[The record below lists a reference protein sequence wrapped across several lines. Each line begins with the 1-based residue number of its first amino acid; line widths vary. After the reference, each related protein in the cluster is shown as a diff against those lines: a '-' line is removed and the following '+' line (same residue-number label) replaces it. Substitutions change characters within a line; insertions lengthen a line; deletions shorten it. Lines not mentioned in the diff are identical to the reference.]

1 MRYILLLYSASKKG
15 EAMSIES
22 VGGPYVRM
30 AALCERVLQEKD
42 GVLSIIR
49 VIDRFT
55 ITTSGPAAPAEMPPG
70 NIQFTIVVVLTSG
83 AVRGKYNLRIV
94 PTSPSGKELSELSAG
109 VLLEGEDRGVNVVLN
124 GQMLVSEEGLYW
136 FDVFAEEQLLTRI
149 PLRLVYQR
157 LSQGQLPG
165 SP

>member
-1 MRYILLLYSASKKG
+1 
-15 EAMSIES
+15 MSTES
-22 VGGPYVRM
+22 VGGPYVRT

-49 VIDRFT
+49 LIDRFT
-55 ITTSGPAAPAEMPPG
+55 ITTSGPAAPAEMPPASV
-70 NIQFTIVVVLTSG
+70 QFTIVVGLTSG
-83 AVRGKYNLRIV
+83 ELRGKYNLRIV
-94 PTSPSGKELSELSAG
+94 PTTPTGRKLPELSAG

-124 GQMLVSEEGLYW
+124 GQMPATEEGLYW
-136 FDVFAEEQLLTRI
+136 FDVYTEQQLLTRI

-157 LSQGQLPG
+157 LSQGQPPG